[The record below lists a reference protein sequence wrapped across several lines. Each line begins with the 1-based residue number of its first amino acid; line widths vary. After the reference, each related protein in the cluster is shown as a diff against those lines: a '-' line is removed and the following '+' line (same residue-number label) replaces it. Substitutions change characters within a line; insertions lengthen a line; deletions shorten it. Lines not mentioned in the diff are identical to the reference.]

1 MYIHIYI
8 HICIYIYFPKKKSL
22 HLCADTRSVH
32 RKTDLHLC
40 TAVQYIYIYI
50 YIYIYFPK
58 KTKPAL
64 MRSTPQFERHKCVST
79 TSWIARVGSLFFW
92 GQHTNEKVY
101 CITSPR
107 AIIKAS
113 IIK

>member
-1 MYIHIYI
+1 
-8 HICIYIYFPKKKSL
+8 
-22 HLCADTRSVH
+22 
-32 RKTDLHLC
+32 
-40 TAVQYIYIYI
+40 
-50 YIYIYFPK
+50 
-58 KTKPAL
+58 